1 MTSER
6 VQVTDRFSFLPEGIR
21 DHIQSFLPMEDVVKT
36 SILSRQWRHICY
48 SLSDLKFSLEEFKN
62 TEGKR
67 RNAVDFKNFVDRL
80 LISHDTSDIRSFKLI
95 ISESLDGRDAVLD
108 NIQIYAWVLFALK
121 HNVRE
126 LKLFFDS
133 EVLPL
138 CIFTCHTLTVLHL
151 QWVNLHF
158 PSMVFFP
165 SLKTLELSHVYLYGE
180 NLTKNLFL
188 SFPVLECLILE
199 CCEWFNFNTSTSS
212 PPDLKVLK
220 LREIDLEGSN
230 SSNIHISSPNLEE
243 MRYIAPNPPNVSSE
257 TLSSLV
263 RVDFMLIE
271 KPSVPGNIVTK
282 TLMGLCNV
290 VKLSLCANSFEVLGE
305 DPNLAACLPTSCRS
319 LRHLCLRMGP
329 FKDSVKVLILLLRS
343 YPRLE
348 TLDISFQEFQMDY
361 KLESILV
368 SSKQSGELFN
378 AYILKHLT
386 RNLLKHLKAVK
397 IKRFRV
403 ADEDEYHIV
412 RYILENAD
420 FLKKMSILYHPSVEE
435 DVKFRMLVTESL
447 LTFKKVSPDA
457 VIVFS

>member
-1 MTSER
+1 MTSKKTTCT
-6 VQVTDRFSFLPEGIR
+6 QQGIDRLSFLPEGIR
-21 DHIQSFLPMEDVVKT
+21 DHILSFLPMEDVVKT

-48 SLSDLKFSLEEFKN
+48 SLSDLEFDQQEFEN
-62 TEGKR
+62 MEGKD
-67 RNAVDFKNFVDRL
+67 RNALDFRNFVDRL
-80 LISHDTSDIRSFKLI
+80 LISHDRSDIRSFKLI
-95 ISESLDGRDAVLD
+95 TNERVGGRDAVLD
-108 NIQIYAWVLFALK
+108 DIQINAWALFALK

-126 LKLFFDS
+126 LKLVFIS
-133 EVLPL
+133 ELLPL

-165 SLKTLELSHVYLYGE
+165 SLKTLELRHVYLYGE

-188 SFPVLECLILE
+188 SFPVLECLILV
-199 CCEWFNFNTSTSS
+199 CCEWFNFNTNTSS
-212 PPDLKVLK
+212 PPDLKVLQ
-220 LREIDLEGSN
+220 LVEVEESN

-243 MRYIAPNPPNVSSE
+243 MEYIAPKPPNVSSE

-263 RVDFMLIE
+263 RVDFMLFE

-282 TLMGLCNV
+282 MLMGLRNI
-290 VKLSLCANSFEVLGE
+290 VKLSLCATSFE
-305 DPNLAACLPTSCRS
+305 
-319 LRHLCLRMGP
+319 M
-329 FKDSVKVLILLLRS
+329 DS
-343 YPRLE
+343 
-348 TLDISFQEFQMDY
+348 

-368 SSKQSGELFN
+368 SSEQSGELFN

-386 RNLLKHLKAVK
+386 GNLLKHLKAVK
-397 IKRFRV
+397 IKNFQV

-420 FLKKMSILYHPSVEE
+420 FLKKMSILYDPSVEE
-435 DVKFRMLVTESL
+435 DVKFRMLVAESL